1 MKNTF
6 KMLLCASI
14 LFGCAAAPTM
24 AENIDHNK
32 ERPADGQEVK
42 PTDRIYPGQVI
53 TTTKPLACGELGSVL
68 TSISNDFQEEPII
81 TAKQPIRLVDG
92 TVIETMI
99 MILFNQKTKSY
110 TILETLPQN
119 EGVICVLASGKID
132 TITLPVWSGKT
143 GLSL

>member
-14 LFGCAAAPTM
+14 LFGCAAAPTV
-24 AENIDHNK
+24 AENIDQNK
-32 ERPADGQEVK
+32 EEPTEGQEVT

-68 TSISNDFQEEPII
+68 TGISNDYQEEPIM
-81 TAKQPIRLVDG
+81 TAKQHIRLRDG
-92 TVIETMI
+92 RVLETMI
-99 MILFNQKTKSY
+99 MILFNKKTKSY

-119 EGVICVLASGKID
+119 KGVICVLSSGEVE
-132 TITLPVWSGKT
+132 TIGLTSFNDKT